1 MKSNKTS
8 MSLYMQLKEE
18 MMEKIKSRE
27 WILGSRIPSE
37 NQLCKMYDVSRITV
51 RQAIAELTRD
61 GYLESRRGA
70 GTYVTLPTLQNDT
83 DELYSIKNEIRK
95 RGYHAWFKII
105 SLKVSEPDE
114 EDIRRLHLTPAEKVF
129 SLERVIYA
137 DEIPM
142 AYEINKLPARLFPGL
157 TSKQIEERNSL
168 YSVIKEEY
176 GLAPTEA
183 TEALSSTLAD
193 KRMAELLNVKRPFAT
208 LVIRRV
214 AKQLED
220 YIEYSLCYV
229 KGDLFWYGVKLKQ
242 L

>member
-1 MKSNKTS
+1 
-8 MSLYMQLKEE
+8 MSLYMQIKDE
-18 MMEKIKSRE
+18 MMNKIKNRE
-27 WILGSRIPSE
+27 WVLGNRIPSE
-37 NQLCKMYDVSRITV
+37 NQLCKMYNVSRITV

-70 GTYVTLPTLQNDT
+70 GTYVTLPTLQNDA

-105 SLKVSEPDE
+105 ALNIEEPAE
-114 EDIRRLHLTPAEKVF
+114 EDIRRLHLNPGEKVY

-142 AYEINKLPARLFPGL
+142 AYEINKLPVRLFPNL
-157 TSKQIEERNSL
+157 TIQQIEERNSL
-168 YSVIKEEY
+168 YSVISEEY
-176 GLAPTEA
+176 GLSPTEA
-183 TEALSSTLAD
+183 KEALSSSLAD
-193 KRMAELLNVKRPFAT
+193 KHMAELLNVKRPFAT

-214 AKQLED
+214 TKQLED